1 MASMVEEGGRYGEDL
16 NFQAGV
22 MPHKHKRVRTSKDK
36 DL

>member
-1 MASMVEEGGRYGEDL
+1 MGSEEGRYSEDL

-36 DL
+36 NL